1 MQSIWTPPMWC
12 LMSPWRCDHES
23 YVIDTRDDIEEW
35 IRTVLR
41 EPAGR
46 VVHQHR
52 VGVAVHGD
60 AAS

>member
-1 MQSIWTPPMWC
+1 MR
-12 LMSPWRCDHES
+12 PWRCDRENR
-23 YVIDTRDDIEEW
+23 YVIDTRDEDEEW
-35 IRTVLR
+35 TRTVLR